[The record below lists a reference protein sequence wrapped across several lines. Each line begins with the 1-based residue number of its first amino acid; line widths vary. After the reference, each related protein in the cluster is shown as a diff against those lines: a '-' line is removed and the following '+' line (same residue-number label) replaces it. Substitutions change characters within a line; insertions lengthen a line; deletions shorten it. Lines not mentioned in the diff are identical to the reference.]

1 MTGLESS
8 FQKGM
13 RGTMSSY
20 DLDMSGISSMIA
32 GDMMPRPL
40 SVLPSLVSVTFIG
53 HGTLSNT
60 WMQSLFCVHWV
71 TVYEALSWLKIHNL
85 KYYECVQIDGTQISK
100 FSDNDVPIEILGVIH
115 QTDDVAVVEQEAEG
129 YVPQFGDG
137 EYLKEDEMTVNEG
150 TLFFFSNNVYNV
162 QDY

>member
-1 MTGLESS
+1 MTGSESS

-32 GDMMPRPL
+32 GDMMPWPL

-60 WMQSLFCVHWV
+60 
-71 TVYEALSWLKIHNL
+71 
-85 KYYECVQIDGTQISK
+85 
-100 FSDNDVPIEILGVIH
+100 
-115 QTDDVAVVEQEAEG
+115 
-129 YVPQFGDG
+129 
-137 EYLKEDEMTVNEG
+137 
-150 TLFFFSNNVYNV
+150 
-162 QDY
+162 